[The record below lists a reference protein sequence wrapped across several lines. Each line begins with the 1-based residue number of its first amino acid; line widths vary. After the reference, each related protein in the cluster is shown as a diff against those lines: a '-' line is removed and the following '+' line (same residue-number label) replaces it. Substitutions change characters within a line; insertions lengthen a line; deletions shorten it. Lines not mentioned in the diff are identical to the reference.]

1 MTETMFESMAER
13 LKTDIS
19 KEIAYAYMA
28 FVPYDTQRVIS
39 KMKRNIH
46 LSDRKFLEQ
55 DLRDSVGN
63 NLIFPYD
70 VLNSKLEKHI
80 SDFYAEFTL
89 SQKTLKKLLSY
100 GERGESFKTEFA
112 ERLKQ
117 AKEDAISSIRHE
129 MNLQMMQSKNAKSV
143 VEHIQKILTKR
154 LSSLKNVL
162 KSSAGQMRQYM
173 VLWDYQDKGYTH
185 YRIRTN
191 GDNCEDCS
199 GLDGKVFPIYKAES
213 SKNLAPFHPNCDCCV
228 EILDKKGNAVS
239 DVKRENESK
248 SDTDPLNYLQ
258 TSLKQ
263 IILGNF
269 AEDSNLLG
277 TLGQVALGF
286 LGLDLPADIRD
297 ITYDITN
304 FENSYEHIRQ
314 TLFDSLAVF
323 PIVGGA
329 KYIDEAGNVLKP
341 AAKIGDDAAE
351 TVKDIGSANSANK
364 NLTKDVGA
372 VVDNYLKNNV
382 NPHFRKN
389 VKEAFESDAKVTVL
403 KQDTIVYRY
412 HGGVSS
418 SNGHWYTPNQ
428 TSNPASDL
436 ALPPGNTY
444 RHKDIFIVPKG
455 TTILEGTVA
464 PNFGQSGGGYQF
476 YISDPTKLIKK

>member
-323 PIVGGA
+323 PIVGGI
-329 KYIDEAGNVLKP
+329 KYIDEAGGTLKS
-341 AAKIGDDAAE
+341 AAKLEDEAAE
-351 TVKDIGSANSANK
+351 TVKRYNKNTNMPKQFKEVNRQINYPGSDPGKAPGEGFEWRGKSDPIDGKGNWYNPKTGEKWNSDLNHGEPIGSHWDYTDANGNS
-364 NLTKDVGA
+364 
-372 VVDNYLKNNV
+372 Y
-382 NPHFRKN
+382 R
-389 VKEAFESDAKVTVL
+389 
-403 KQDTIVYRY
+403 VY
-412 HGGVSS
+412 
-418 SNGHWYTPNQ
+418 P
-428 TSNPASDL
+428 D
-436 ALPPGNTY
+436 GNIEQ
-444 RHKDIFIVPKG
+444 K
-455 TTILEGTVA
+455 
-464 PNFGQSGGGYQF
+464 
-476 YISDPTKLIKK
+476 